1 MRKFYKGIIIAIISV
16 IGGFLTYQVIED
28 YSEKKEVEK
37 QTQILPDASFNS
49 LSGIPVNLHDFNQTQ
64 PLVIIY
70 FHPECE
76 HCQYEAQEIGQN
88 AYAFNHCQLVMVT
101 PDDSLQRV
109 ENFCSD
115 YHLWELDNC
124 EVLLDTKNRF
134 QKVFG
139 KAIIPS
145 VYIYATNRKLITH
158 FLGETKSEAIIN
170 ATNNTFTKH

>member
-1 MRKFYKGIIIAIISV
+1 MPPLVIWEEKIYKG
-16 IGGFLTYQVIED
+16 
-28 YSEKKEVEK
+28 YSSKKEAEQRIQV
-37 QTQILPDASFNS
+37 LPDASFHS
-49 LSGIPVNLHDFNQTQ
+49 LSGIPVNLNDFDKTR

-88 AYAFNHCQLVMVT
+88 TAAFNHCQMVMVT

-109 ENFCSD
+109 ENFCSE
-115 YHLWELDNC
+115 YHLWELDNI
-124 EVLLDTKNRF
+124 EILLDTENRF

-145 VYIYATNRKLITH
+145 VYIYTTNRKLSKN
-158 FLGETKSEAIIN
+158 FYGETKPEAIIS
-170 ATNNTFTKH
+170 ATNNTFIN